1 MEEFIIFF
9 VIVLM
14 IISVM
19 NIIKRNKDIIYVKS
33 KTDGRKYL
41 VRKLPDSQKAAEK
54 LAELN
59 VRIKKIIDKALT
71 NKDHP
76 TIERLHR
83 YNPDTLSETIP
94 GSKYTSYSVNKG
106 ESIAICLRHADNT
119 FMEWNTI
126 IFVTLHEIAH
136 VLTVEEQHPPI
147 FWKNMKFLLEQAE
160 EIELYVPIDYS
171 VKPEEYCGMQITST
185 PYDFNKKEN

>member
-54 LAELN
+54 LALW
-59 VRIKKIIDKALT
+59 I
-71 NKDHP
+71 
-76 TIERLHR
+76 RL
-83 YNPDTLSETIP
+83 LQ
-94 GSKYTSYSVNKG
+94 G
-106 ESIAICLRHADNT
+106 
-119 FMEWNTI
+119 
-126 IFVTLHEIAH
+126 
-136 VLTVEEQHPPI
+136 
-147 FWKNMKFLLEQAE
+147 FLFS
-160 EIELYVPIDYS
+160 P
-171 VKPEEYCGMQITST
+171 
-185 PYDFNKKEN
+185 N